1 MKGRKRGDVKG
12 WEDESV
18 KGRKR
23 GDVEGWEDEV

>member
-23 GDVEGWEDEV
+23 GDVKGWEDKV